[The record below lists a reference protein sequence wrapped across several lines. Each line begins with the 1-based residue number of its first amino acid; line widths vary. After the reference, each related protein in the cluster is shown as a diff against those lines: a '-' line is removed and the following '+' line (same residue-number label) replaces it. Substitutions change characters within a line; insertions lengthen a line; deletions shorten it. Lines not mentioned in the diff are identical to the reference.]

1 MKRKKA
7 DLYSW
12 LAAAAFVT
20 GVGVAHANPQSL
32 QYPTSHT
39 EIALQGIPVDVP
51 SSRRGQVKTD
61 ADQNEAPPPRQD
73 HQNPTITQ
81 PTPPPADQ
89 NVQNAPTQETPPA
102 EPPPPQKKKPD
113 LVPGGTTATPP
124 PNVPPPGGTAGNAT
138 PSSNGFP
145 ERQTPEHSPTP
156 PGFPNG
162 MPTGSYAPAGP
173 SPSGPSSGFQSYPQN

>member
-1 MKRKKA
+1 MKRKTP

-20 GVGVAHANPQSL
+20 GACVAHANPQSL

-89 NVQNAPTQETPPA
+89 NVQNTPTQETPPA
-102 EPPPPQKKKPD
+102 PPPP
-113 LVPGGTTATPP
+113 
-124 PNVPPPGGTAGNAT
+124 
-138 PSSNGFP
+138 
-145 ERQTPEHSPTP
+145 
-156 PGFPNG
+156 
-162 MPTGSYAPAGP
+162 
-173 SPSGPSSGFQSYPQN
+173 